1 MNNSKE
7 SNEMNLVFKNLNL
20 EQVMQFI
27 KNLSVKIA
35 NHLKQYN
42 F

>member
-1 MNNSKE
+1 MNKSKE
-7 SNEMNLVFKNLNL
+7 SNEMNFFFKNQNL

-27 KNLSVKIA
+27 KILSVKIA